1 MQISFLHNP
10 PPPLSLQISD
20 AELEVVS
27 SVKLLGVTIQN
38 NLKWDQQFQKHIT
51 NGSRRLYILSR
62 LRKNGVKPND
72 LILIYKLYVLPI
84 LEFGAVVWSSGLTL
98 AQIRSLERVQKRAL
112 RIIVYPNVLPHS
124 DLLSSLNILSLSERR
139 NQLVIKFA
147 HNLLTSKRHRHML
160 PPNRQSR
167 CNHNLRNSNNLTMPK
182 MHTQRYKQSPV
193 PSMIRLINCQ

>member
-38 NLKWDQQFQKHIT
+38 NLKWDQQVQKLIT

-72 LILIYKLYVLPI
+72 LILIYKLYILPI
-84 LEFGAVVWSSGLTL
+84 LEFGAVVWSSGLSIQMSCLIVTFL
-98 AQIRSLERVQKRAL
+98 VHLIFCHSQKDVISL
-112 RIIVYPNVLPHS
+112 
-124 DLLSSLNILSLSERR
+124 SLNLPLTCSPLKDTVTCYHQIDNLHVIIILETQTILRCLKCIPKDT
-139 NQLVIKFA
+139 NNPLF
-147 HNLLTSKRHRHML
+147 
-160 PPNRQSR
+160 PPWLGWSTV
-167 CNHNLRNSNNLTMPK
+167 SN
-182 MHTQRYKQSPV
+182 
-193 PSMIRLINCQ
+193 

>member
-38 NLKWDQQFQKHIT
+38 NLKWDQQVQKHIT

-62 LRKNGVKPND
+62 LRKNLVKPND
-72 LILIYKLYVLPI
+72 LILIYKLYILPI

-98 AQIRSLERVQKRAL
+98 AQIRSLERIQKRAL
-112 RIIVYPNVLPHS
+112 RIIVYPHVLPHS

-167 CNHNLRNSNNLTMPK
+167 CNHNLRNSNNLSSYDAQNAYPK
-182 MHTQRYKQSPV
+182 IQTIPCSIHD
-193 PSMIRLINCQ
+193 